1 MYKPKRSDAIWL
13 NFESNALFQA
23 ELSPIITALR
33 NADIAFTTAVRIGKK
48 NTLIMQPQKKI
59 CALFVL

>member
-1 MYKPKRSDAIWL
+1 MEKPNRSDAIWL
-13 NFESNALFQA
+13 NFESNVSFQA
-23 ELSPIITALR
+23 ELSPIISALR